1 MYKILIVDDEK
12 KEREGIAL
20 LIKRYGY
27 DLKVSLAGSGEE
39 ALKFMER
46 EFFDIL
52 LTDIK
57 MPHMDGITLIRE
69 AQKRGSHPI
78 CIIYSAYGEFEYAQN
93 AISLGVLEY
102 LLKPVRLEAF
112 AELFER
118 VIGMCISKEKDRQEK
133 KKIIYV
139 QEEAEYL
146 KKSRDLLNFLE
157 WEEVQE
163 NQDSREILDR
173 MKEELSSC
181 INFDTDVCIPVIL
194 SCFSNL
200 FAIWWDKYRK
210 EIEDQLGG
218 HMMIINNTD
227 NQVIILLIRKKGE
240 VRFSEV
246 RKRCEALLEAS
257 RERYQLELFLVL
269 GEETQSLD
277 QLRKEYGELKEQ
289 LDYQFFVSRSVLM
302 VRDEFFSLKKENSML
317 ELYLEKIYN
326 CAKMSDYRGIR
337 KELEKVFAYVE
348 KQTGFSSI
356 YIKYTFTDLLKKI
369 CDHTKSGMNLV
380 ACIEQIYQ
388 AKSMGEVKRI
398 MFEALDEMEK
408 VKCVEAKENRL
419 VRMTKNI
426 IHEKYGEN
434 DLNVSYIADELHVSS
449 AYLSSLYKIETGQNL
464 VKYITWYR
472 IEKSKEL
479 LKQTNLKIS
488 DVAERVGYLNVSYY
502 ISIFRNY
509 EGCSPVQFREKE

>member
-1 MYKILIVDDEK
+1 MADQRMYKILIVDDEK

-173 MKEELSSC
+173 MKEEL
-181 INFDTDVCIPVIL
+181 
-194 SCFSNL
+194 
-200 FAIWWDKYRK
+200 
-210 EIEDQLGG
+210 
-218 HMMIINNTD
+218 
-227 NQVIILLIRKKGE
+227 
-240 VRFSEV
+240 
-246 RKRCEALLEAS
+246 
-257 RERYQLELFLVL
+257 
-269 GEETQSLD
+269 
-277 QLRKEYGELKEQ
+277 
-289 LDYQFFVSRSVLM
+289 
-302 VRDEFFSLKKENSML
+302 
-317 ELYLEKIYN
+317 
-326 CAKMSDYRGIR
+326 
-337 KELEKVFAYVE
+337 
-348 KQTGFSSI
+348 
-356 YIKYTFTDLLKKI
+356 
-369 CDHTKSGMNLV
+369 
-380 ACIEQIYQ
+380 
-388 AKSMGEVKRI
+388 
-398 MFEALDEMEK
+398 
-408 VKCVEAKENRL
+408 
-419 VRMTKNI
+419 
-426 IHEKYGEN
+426 
-434 DLNVSYIADELHVSS
+434 
-449 AYLSSLYKIETGQNL
+449 
-464 VKYITWYR
+464 
-472 IEKSKEL
+472 
-479 LKQTNLKIS
+479 
-488 DVAERVGYLNVSYY
+488 
-502 ISIFRNY
+502 
-509 EGCSPVQFREKE
+509 